1 MPSITDHCTA
11 RLDAL
16 EAASARRVLRGP
28 EAGLVSFAS
37 NDYLGLSRHPEVM
50 AAGQAALAGFGAG
63 AGASRLVTGNHAL
76 YAPLEAQLAN
86 MKGQEAALVFGSG
99 YLANLGTI
107 TALMGEGD
115 LILADK
121 LAHACILDG
130 ARLSGATLKRFRHND
145 LAHAEALLAERGHYN
160 NLLIVTEHIFSM
172 DGDRAPLAEL
182 QALARRHDGWL
193 MVDDAHGLFE
203 PPPITADI
211 WMGTL
216 SKSAGSYGGYVT
228 AARTVIDCLLAT
240 SRPFVFSTGLP
251 PAVCASALAALQ
263 IAEREPARRDRPLQ
277 LAKRVTDALGLQPA
291 ESAILPIILGDSGKA
306 LEAAAR
312 LRARGL
318 QIVAIR
324 PPTVPPNTA
333 RLRITFTAAHTDNE
347 VTQLI
352 AALKAEGIG
361 A

>member
-1 MPSITDHCTA
+1 MPSLPDHCRA
-11 RLDAL
+11 AL
-16 EAASARRVLRGP
+16 EALDAHHARRRLPVAQG
-28 EAGLVSFAS
+28 GLLSFAG
-37 NDYLGLSRHPEVM
+37 NDYLGLSTHPEVI
-50 AAGQAALAGFGAG
+50 AAGQAALAEFGAG
-63 AGASRLVTGNHAL
+63 AGASRLVTGNHPL
-76 YAPLEAQLAN
+76 YAPLEAQLAR
-86 MKGQEAALVFGSG
+86 MKNQQAALVFGSG
-99 YLANLGTI
+99 YLANLGTV

-145 LAHAEALLAERGHYN
+145 LTHAEALLAERGNYK

-182 QALARRHDGWL
+182 AALARRHDGWL

-203 PPPITADI
+203 PPAIATDI

-216 SKSAGSYGGYVT
+216 SKAAGAYGGYVT
-228 AARTVIDCLLAT
+228 GSHELIDYLTSKAR
-240 SRPFVFSTGLP
+240 SFVFSTGLP

-263 IAEREPARRDRPLQ
+263 IAEREPLRRVRPIA
-277 LAKRVTDALGLQPA
+277 LAQQVCDALELCPA
-291 ESAILPIILGDSGKA
+291 QSAILPIILGESARA
-306 LEAAAR
+306 LEASAQLKKHGILA
-312 LRARGL
+312 
-318 QIVAIR
+318 VAIR

-333 RLRITFTAAHTDNE
+333 RLRLTFTAAHTDAQ
-347 VTQLI
+347 VAQLI
-352 AALKAEGIG
+352 DALRREGL